1 MLGMMQD
8 WPLTVD
14 KIMDHARLQHGTR
27 EIITRR
33 VGGEIVRTTYADV
46 FLRSKQVSNALKAG
60 GIGLGDRVA
69 TLGWNSARH
78 METWYGAMG
87 IGAVLHTLNPRLHPE
102 QIAWIANH
110 AEDKVL
116 VFDTTFL
123 PIIEAVKDHLQTINT
138 FVVYCDEAGLPENSV
153 GAIAYDSWI
162 SGQSTECRWGDFPED
177 TACGLCYTSG
187 TTGNPKGVLYS
198 HRTNVLHTL
207 ITMGKEA
214 MGMGGADVVLPVVP
228 MFHANAWGLALSC
241 PATGANM
248 VMPGAQ
254 MDGASIYELLDSE
267 KVTITAAVPTVWLG
281 LLGYL
286 RENDLKLPHLKRVLI
301 GGSAIPENILRA
313 FEEEYEVDVIHAW
326 GMTETSPLG
335 TLGVLPPHLVDAP
348 VEDRMTQKLK
358 QGRPPFGVEL
368 KVVDDDGV
376 EQPRDGKTSG
386 RLLVRGAAIAGGY
399 FKGDG
404 GNVLDENGFF
414 DTGDVAN
421 LDEYG
426 TMTITDRA
434 KDVIKSGGEWIS
446 SIDIENIAVG
456 HEKVANAAAI
466 GIYHPKWDERP
477 LLIIQA
483 KLGETPTKE
492 EVLATL
498 EGKIAKWWTP
508 DDVQF
513 VDEIPLGATGK
524 INKLAL
530 REQFKD
536 YKLPTA

>member
-1 MLGMMQD
+1 MLGIMQD
-8 WPLTVD
+8 WPLTVN
-14 KIMDHARLQHGTR
+14 KILEHANTIHSDR

-33 VGGEIVRTTYADV
+33 VEGNIVRTTYADL
-46 FLRSKQVSNALKAG
+46 FNTSKQVSNALKDLN
-60 GIGLGDRVA
+60 IGMGDRVA
-69 TLGWNSARH
+69 TLGWNSERH
-78 METWYGAMG
+78 MASWYGTMG
-87 IGAVLHTLNPRLHPE
+87 IGAILHTINPRLHPE

-116 VFDTTFL
+116 IFDKTFL
-123 PIIEAVKDHLQTINT
+123 PIVEAIKDHLLTVKT
-138 FVVYCDEAGLPENSV
+138 FVIYADADTMPENTL
-153 GAIAYDSWI
+153 GAIAFDIWVD
-162 SGQSTECRWGDFPED
+162 GRSTECRWGDFPEE

-198 HRTNVLHTL
+198 HRSNVLHTL
-207 ITMGKEA
+207 ITMSKDA
-214 MGMGGADVVLPVVP
+214 MGMGAADSVMPVVP

-254 MDGASIYELLDSE
+254 MDGASIYELLDTE
-267 KVTITAAVPTVWLG
+267 KVSITAAVPTVWLM
-281 LLGYL
+281 LLNYL
-286 RENDLKLPHLKRVLI
+286 QENDLKLPHLNRVLI
-301 GGSAIPENILRA
+301 GGSAIPEKILRA
-313 FEEEYEVDVIHAW
+313 FEEDYEVDVIHAW

-335 TLGVLPPHLVDAP
+335 TLGSLPPHLMNADI
-348 VEDRMTQKLK
+348 DTRMAQKLK

-368 KVVDDDGV
+368 KIVDDAGKSL
-376 EQPRDGKTSG
+376 PRDGKTSG
-386 RLLVRGAAIAGGY
+386 KLMVRGPAIASGY

-404 GNVLDENGFF
+404 GDVLCDEGFF

-421 LDEYG
+421 IDKYG

-456 HEKVANAAAI
+456 HPKVANAAAI

-477 LLIIQA
+477 LLVIQA
-483 KLGETPTKE
+483 APGEKPSKE
-492 EVLATL
+492 EVLKSL

-508 DDVQF
+508 DDVAF

-530 REQFKD
+530 RETFKD

>member
-1 MLGMMQD
+1 MRGLMQN

-14 KIMDHARLQHGTR
+14 KILDHARLINPTR

-33 VGGEIVRTTYADV
+33 VEGNIVRTTYSDIYDQAK
-46 FLRSKQVSNALKAG
+46 RVSAALIDG

-69 TLGWNSARH
+69 TLGWNSERH
-78 METWYGAMG
+78 MSAWYGTMG
-87 IGAVLHTLNPRLHPE
+87 IGAVLHTLNPRLHPD
-102 QIAWIANH
+102 QIVWIANH

-116 VFDTTFL
+116 IFDKTFL
-123 PIIEAVKDHLQTINT
+123 PIVEAVHDKFATIRT
-138 FVVYCDEAGLPENSV
+138 FVIFADRDTMPENKI
-153 GAIAYDSWI
+153 GAIPFDVWI
-162 SGQSTECRWGDFPED
+162 AGRATTTRWGDFPED

-198 HRTNVLHTL
+198 HRSNVLHTL
-207 ITMGKEA
+207 VTMSKDA
-214 MGMGGADVVLPVVP
+214 MGMGAADVVMPVVP

-267 KVTITAAVPTVWLG
+267 RVTITAAVPTVWLG
-281 LLGYL
+281 LLTYL
-286 RENDLKLPHLKRVLI
+286 QTHQLKLPHLKKVII
-301 GGSAIPENILRA
+301 GGSAIPERILRA
-313 FEEEYEVDVIHAW
+313 FEEDFGVDVIHAW

-335 TLGVLPPHLVDAP
+335 TLGTLPPHLEDADVDI
-348 VEDRMTQKLK
+348 RMQQKLK

-368 KVVDDDGV
+368 RVVNEAGA
-376 EQPRDGKTSG
+376 ELARDGKTAG
-386 RLLVRGAAIAGGY
+386 RLLVRGAAIAAGY

-404 GNVLDENGFF
+404 GNVLDANGFF

-421 LDEYG
+421 IDAFG

-446 SIDIENIAVG
+446 SIEIENIAVG
-456 HEKVANAAAI
+456 HPKVANAAAI
-466 GIYHPKWDERP
+466 GIAHPKWDERP
-477 LLIIQA
+477 LLIIQPQP
-483 KLGETPTKE
+483 GETPTRE
-492 EVLATL
+492 EILGTL
-498 EGKIAKWWTP
+498 EGKIAKWWMP
-508 DDVQF
+508 DDV
-513 VDEIPLGATGK
+513 VLVEAIPLGATGK

-530 REQFKD
+530 RETFKD

>member
-1 MLGMMQD
+1 MQGIMQD
-8 WPLTVD
+8 WPLTVN
-14 KIMDHARLQHGTR
+14 KILEHAKMQHSAR

-33 VGGEIVRTTYADV
+33 VEGNIVRWTYAD
-46 FLRSKQVSNALKAG
+46 LYDASKQVSNALKDIN
-60 GIGLGDRVA
+60 IGMGDRVA
-69 TLGWNSARH
+69 TLGWNSERH
-78 METWYGAMG
+78 MAAWYGTMG
-87 IGAVLHTLNPRLHPE
+87 IGAVLHTINPRLHPE

-116 VFDTTFL
+116 IFDKTFL
-123 PIIEAVKDHLQTINT
+123 PIVEAIKDHLLTVKT
-138 FVVYCDEAGLPENSV
+138 FVIFADADTMPENTL
-153 GAIAYDSWI
+153 GAIPFDIWI
-162 SGQSTECRWGDFPED
+162 DGRSTDVRWGDFPET

-198 HRTNVLHTL
+198 HRSNVLHTL
-207 ITMGKEA
+207 VTMSKDA
-214 MGMGGADVVLPVVP
+214 MGMGSADVVLPVVP

-254 MDGASIYELLDSE
+254 MDGASIYELLDTE
-267 KVTITAAVPTVWLG
+267 KVSITAAVPTVWLM
-281 LLGYL
+281 LLTYL
-286 RENDLKLPHLKRVLI
+286 QENDLKLPYLNRVII
-301 GGSAIPENILRA
+301 GGSAIPEKILRA
-313 FEEEYEVDVIHAW
+313 FEEDYEVDVVHAW

-335 TLGVLPPHLVDAP
+335 TLGTLPPHLVDAD
-348 VEDRMTQKLK
+348 VDTRMAQKLK

-368 KVVDDDGV
+368 RVVDDAGTV
-376 EQPRDGKTSG
+376 LPRDGKTSG
-386 RLLVRGAAIAGGY
+386 RLLVRGAAIAAGY

-404 GNVLDENGFF
+404 GNVLDDEGFF

-421 LDEYG
+421 IDEYG

-456 HEKVANAAAI
+456 HPKVANAAAI

-477 LLIIQA
+477 LLIIQP
-483 KLGETPTKE
+483 LPGETPSKE
-492 EVLATL
+492 EVLKSL

-508 DDVQF
+508 DDVAF

-530 REQFKD
+530 RETFKD